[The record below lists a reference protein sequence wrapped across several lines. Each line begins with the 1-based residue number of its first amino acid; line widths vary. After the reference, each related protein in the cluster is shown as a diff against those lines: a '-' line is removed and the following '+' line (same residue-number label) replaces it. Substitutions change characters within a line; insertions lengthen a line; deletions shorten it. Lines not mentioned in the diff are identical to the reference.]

1 MQNEL
6 CTVQVNLGLP
16 DSCVKAKGLV
26 KQLKSKSA
34 LYVVHQ
40 GIELFDHL
48 RFKFSVKT
56 YQLIICFIVNQK
68 PP

>member
-16 DSCVKAKGLV
+16 DSCVKGLV

-34 LYVVHQ
+34 LYVVQQ